1 MSGDHRAH
9 HNKLPSREQQQGTTM
24 IKLLGLTIFLSL
36 LAGCATFD
44 PYPRL
49 QTAIRAHHIAE
60 AETLL
65 KAHPKQ
71 ISASDAL
78 IVAAEAGDSQ
88 AAARFLTQGAS
99 LNVRNAEGKT
109 ALTVAARQG
118 QVEMVEYLVQRG
130 ANVEFRDGAGRSAYD
145 YAATW
150 SPWELFVAD
159 HKKLIAQYLRAASTQ
174 ASMAELAQSRTH
186 IWAGESTF
194 GKPAY
199 MVDLQAP
206 VVQ

>member
-1 MSGDHRAH
+1 M
-9 HNKLPSREQQQGTTM
+9 T
-24 IKLLGLTIFLSL
+24 KLLRLAVFLSL
-36 LAGCATFD
+36 LTGCATFD

-60 AETLL
+60 AESLL

-71 ISASDAL
+71 ISTSDAL
-78 IVAAEAGDSQ
+78 IIAATAGDIH
-88 AAARFLTQGAS
+88 AAARFLAQGAS
-99 LNVRNAEGKT
+99 LNARNAEGET
-109 ALTVAARQG
+109 ALTLAARQG
-118 QVEMVEYLVQRG
+118 QAEMVEYLVQHG
-130 ANVEFRDGAGRSAYD
+130 ANPEFRDGAGRSAYD

-159 HKKLIAQYLRAASTQ
+159 NKKLIAQYLRTATTQ
-174 ASMAELAQSRTH
+174 ASMAELAHSLAQRRTQ
-186 IWAGESTF
+186 IWGAARTP

-206 VVQ
+206 VIQ

>member
-1 MSGDHRAH
+1 M
-9 HNKLPSREQQQGTTM
+9 T
-24 IKLLGLTIFLSL
+24 KLLAPTILLSL
-36 LAGCATFD
+36 LTGCATFD

-71 ISASDAL
+71 ISTSDAL
-78 IVAAEAGDSQ
+78 IIAAEAGDSQ
-88 AAARFLTQGAS
+88 AAARFLAQGAS
-99 LNVRNAEGKT
+99 LNVRNAEGET
-109 ALTVAARQG
+109 ALTVAAHQG
-118 QVEMVEYLVQRG
+118 QVELVEYLVQRG
-130 ANVEFRDGAGRSAYD
+130 ANPQFRDGAGRSAYD

-159 HKKLIAQYLRAASTQ
+159 NKKLIAQYLRTATTQ
-174 ASMAELAQSRTH
+174 ASMAELAHSLAQRRTH
-186 IWAGESTF
+186 IWSAASTP

-199 MVDLQAP
+199 VVDQQAR
-206 VVQ
+206 VIQ